1 MECDREYNKKGMLS
15 YSHALRHL
23 ESSIL
28 PSLICLF
35 FLFKGLGQ
43 GSVNAEM
50 VTQEKNVTVVHL
62 GIGVIQTACVA
73 TAA

>member
-1 MECDREYNKKGMLS
+1 MLS
-15 YSHALRHL
+15 YSYVLRHL
-23 ESSIL
+23 KSSVL
-28 PSLICLF
+28 PSLTFLF
-35 FLFKGLGQ
+35 LLFKGLGQ